1 MGPYGGG
8 ELRGDVGDRL
18 DRREDPECRAE
29 EEDHVLRGEL
39 DAGDRRVRRRTRT
52 HDLPLRGA
60 DDGSIFDPQRLV
72 AVHRSGHAR
81 YAARERLHDGE
92 TVQKHTMDMTLPVH
106 CIEDFS

>member
-8 ELRGDVGDRL
+8 ELHGMPTPVVDQLATEGMRL
-18 DRREDPECRAE
+18 TQFPRRAFLHTVARS
-29 EEDHVLRGEL
+29 
-39 DAGDRRVRRRTRT
+39 
-52 HDLPLRGA
+52 A